1 MSQKLMLVKYELE
14 DDIPVDESSENLR
27 SSYAPPEL
35 IDWAVEKG
43 FISEINIRESSGE
56 AADVPISIIDD
67 GENSHLED
75 IFQHV
80 EAVLIRY
87 IEDTHSHIS
96 GSVLIPKELDKYF
109 SNIHVWLEARN
120 ILKEKR
126 EKYNNSY
133 NIKLVV
139 G

>member
-14 DDIPVDESSENLR
+14 GDIPVDESSENLR

-43 FISEINIRESSGE
+43 LISEINIRESSGE
-56 AADVPISIIDD
+56 TADVPVSIIDD
-67 GENSHLED
+67 DEKTHLEE

-80 EAVLIRY
+80 EAELIRL
-87 IEDTHSHIS
+87 IEDVHSHIS
-96 GSVLIPKELDKYF
+96 GGVIISKELDKHF
-109 SNIHVWLEARN
+109 SNLHAWLEVRN

-126 EKYNNSY
+126 EKYNNSQ

>member
-35 IDWAVEKG
+35 IDWAVEKRL
-43 FISEINIRESSGE
+43 ITEINIRESSGE

-75 IFQHV
+75 IFQHI
-80 EAVLIRY
+80 EAELIRH
-87 IEDTHSHIS
+87 IEDAHSHIS
-96 GSVLIPKELDKYF
+96 GSVLIPKELDKHF
-109 SNIHVWLEARN
+109 SNLHAWLEVRN
-120 ILKEKR
+120 TLKEKR
-126 EKYNNSY
+126 EKYSNNH